1 MSTTPTLTDQSQT
14 PITAADPRVQ
24 RILDLIRAKN
34 GPQAPLDTTA
44 TPTTAL
50 IPQQPTPQVP
60 TQLGGPSLS
69 QQFQQ
74 ANQPAG
80 APPTVLSN
88 MPSMQSGQQN
98 PQLPAP
104 QLPNVAQAAKPG
116 PIKSFLQHLV
126 SGLGTDIYAGSQAA
140 KQRLG
145 IPTDYEMQQ
154 NAAHLSIAQQAAND
168 NSAYRKSLTDLTA
181 GKSAQL
187 DQLTAPYAIEQD
199 DQSVLPQFRGANT
212 TFGGYQALQK
222 LSGSVQGK
230 TDVANISA
238 QAGAVKLTPEYAAR
252 LGMPQLA
259 GQTVPG
265 KQIASMNRILQ
276 GMGANII
283 EGDIGNGHVGLIDKD
298 TQKVL
303 QDYGPSQRILGLGI
317 AANNRPVQTVNPDG
331 STNFDSAAHAIA
343 THAQGTQGIGFQT
356 DKALQKYFT
365 SGQGGANLTAFHT
378 ATAHLDLLQSLTGA
392 LNNGDTQLINKY
404 GNEFAKQTG
413 STAPT
418 NFAAAKT
425 AVAGEVAK
433 VFKGVATEGEIASI
447 NKEINDAESPA
458 QLYGVINTNKTLMQG
473 KVNALRAQYNAGRQ
487 GHPNFDGE
495 NSSPAPSGGSPQ
507 QGTSGLGVKLSDAMA
522 LPQNKGKTAQQV
534 TADIQAHGHAVLQ

>member
-74 ANQPAG
+74 ANQPLG
-80 APPTVLSN
+80 PPPVVGNLAP
-88 MPSMQSGQQN
+88 MPSAP
-98 PQLPAP
+98 PQLPQPPA
-104 QLPNVAQAAKPG
+104 PNVVPPSKPG
-116 PIKSFLQHLV
+116 PIKAFLQHLA
-126 SGLGTDIYAGSQAA
+126 SGLGSDIYAGAQAA
-140 KQRLG
+140 KQQLG
-145 IPTDYEMQQ
+145 IPTDYQMQQ
-154 NAAHLSIAQQAAND
+154 NAAHLGIAQQAAND
-168 NSAYRKSLTDLTA
+168 TTAWRKAQIGGLQSKSDL
-181 GKSAQL
+181 L
-187 DQLTAPYAIEQD
+187 DSQNAPYTFAD
-199 DQSVLPQFRGANT
+199 DDSVAPSLRGKTFPTIVAQGFIKQGLAN
-212 TFGGYQALQK
+212 
-222 LSGSVQGK
+222 QGK
-230 TDVANISA
+230 ADVATIAAN
-238 QAGAVKLTPEYAAR
+238 AGAINLSPEYAQR
-252 LGMPQLA
+252 IGMPQLA
-259 GQTVPG
+259 GQPVGG
-265 KQIASMNRILQ
+265 KTLASMNRMLQ
-276 GMGANII
+276 GLGANII

-298 TQKVL
+298 TRKVL
-303 QDYGPSQRILGLGI
+303 QDYGPSQRIVGAGVYTGS
-317 AANNRPVQTVNPDG
+317 RPVQIVNPDG
-331 STNFDSAAHAIA
+331 STTYDSAAHAIA

-365 SGQGGANLTAFHT
+365 SGAGGANLTAFHT

-392 LNNGDTQLINKY
+392 LNNGDVQLINKY

-413 STAPT
+413 ATAPT

-425 AVAGEVAK
+425 AVAGEIAK

-447 NKEINDAESPA
+447 TQEINDAQSPQ

-473 KVNALRAQYNAGRQ
+473 KVNALRDQYNAGRQ
-487 GHPNFDGE
+487 GHPNFDGAPPTVPPA
-495 NSSPAPSGGSPQ
+495 SPAA
-507 QGTSGLGVKLSDAMA
+507 SGLGVKLSDAMS

-534 TADIQAHGHAVLQ
+534 TADIQAHGHTVIQ